1 METDFIKL
9 IETRR
14 SIRSYKKEPVSEK
27 DLNKILEAG
36 TYAPTGGGRQSPT
49 VVAVTSPKYREKIT
63 ELNEKVRKT
72 SNDPYYGAPV
82 VVLVLADGN
91 ASNFVEDG
99 SCVLMNM
106 MLAAHSL
113 GLGTVW
119 VAKEREIFDSEEG
132 KELLEEWNLP
142 TTLRGVGALALG
154 YANEEPKKAAPRK
167 KDYILKV

>member
-1 METDFIKL
+1 M
-9 IETRR
+9 
-14 SIRSYKKEPVSEK
+14 
-27 DLNKILEAG
+27 
-36 TYAPTGGGRQSPT
+36 
-49 VVAVTSPKYREKIT
+49 AVTSPKYREKIT

-82 VVLVLADGN
+82 VILVLADGN

-132 KELLEEWNLP
+132 KELLKELAMLMKNLRKQLLERKIIS
-142 TTLRGVGALALG
+142 LR
-154 YANEEPKKAAPRK
+154 YKAN
-167 KDYILKV
+167 YNLLI

>member
-1 METDFIKL
+1 M
-9 IETRR
+9 
-14 SIRSYKKEPVSEK
+14 
-27 DLNKILEAG
+27 
-36 TYAPTGGGRQSPT
+36 GGQS
-49 VVAVTSPKYREKIT
+49 
-63 ELNEKVRKT
+63 EKVRKT

-82 VVLVLADGN
+82 VILVLADGN

-119 VAKEREIFDSEEG
+119 IAKEREIFDSKEG
-132 KELLEEWNLP
+132 KELLKEWNLP

-167 KDYILKV
+167 KDYIVKV